1 MNRSYL
7 NFYYFPFLLFIIS
20 WVHFFNTKS
29 LKVDENPI
37 SPFFLNVLLFTILI
51 VSFTFYL
58 KLVFETLIKRESL
71 NLDFLNKYSLHV
83 LLLSTMTLPIFS
95 NDVFSIFSYSF
106 SALHGVDIY
115 SMEYNAIPSMYT
127 KMSNPT
133 YINLPCKYG
142 PLSMLVSN
150 FSVYIAKQNVAL
162 ALIIYKFIFFIFGLI
177 FIFFANKLDYQY
189 RNLIILLI
197 PIWWIQGVGQ
207 LHNDLFGVV
216 FLLIA
221 LYFYYKKKNIL
232 ITSVFIVFAI
242 LSKLT
247 FVLFTLFPI
256 LDLFTQKKWKL
267 ILRYILYLVLFSM
280 LFGLV
285 FYSPFIDNPSQILTP
300 LKAMNTE
307 RPSSTFTDI
316 FAHIGLLMN
325 SDFKTNY
332 QFLIPIFKL
341 IGILSMIFFCMMYL
355 FQFYKKNANEKLIL
369 HLFLCLIFVFSHRF
383 LPWYIMV
390 MPLFLFYSKE
400 NEWLRWLLVLFYIST
415 FQDFAIFINTNNII
429 GQMTMVLSTIITVG
443 LFFYNLNKRL

>member
-150 FSVYIAKQNVAL
+150 FSVYIAQQNVAL

-216 FLLIA
+216 F
-221 LYFYYKKKNIL
+221 
-232 ITSVFIVFAI
+232 
-242 LSKLT
+242 
-247 FVLFTLFPI
+247 
-256 LDLFTQKKWKL
+256 
-267 ILRYILYLVLFSM
+267 
-280 LFGLV
+280 
-285 FYSPFIDNPSQILTP
+285 
-300 LKAMNTE
+300 
-307 RPSSTFTDI
+307 
-316 FAHIGLLMN
+316 
-325 SDFKTNY
+325 
-332 QFLIPIFKL
+332 FLI
-341 IGILSMIFFCMMYL
+341 
-355 FQFYKKNANEKLIL
+355 
-369 HLFLCLIFVFSHRF
+369 
-383 LPWYIMV
+383 
-390 MPLFLFYSKE
+390 
-400 NEWLRWLLVLFYIST
+400 
-415 FQDFAIFINTNNII
+415 
-429 GQMTMVLSTIITVG
+429 
-443 LFFYNLNKRL
+443 